1 MRDRRPGPGASISWL
16 VVRHGIAAS
25 SVRTRWG
32 RSVGLDDTSGLAL
45 AHLLEA
51 GELTGAELSRRL
63 LLSRAQTLDIV
74 EALEQDGLL
83 IALEVQCE
91 NWDCWRLVPTDSAR
105 AVAPQFGVLD
115 VGGAADREL
124 VSRFVGAVAEA
135 AERASSSL
143 ADLSG
148 DEK

>member
-1 MRDRRPGPGASISWL
+1 MRERGPGPDASISWL

-51 GELTGAELSRRL
+51 GELTAAELSRRL
-63 LLSRAQTLDIV
+63 LAGGAQTLAIV

-83 IALEVQCE
+83 VARKMPRES
-91 NWDCWRLVPTDSAR
+91 WDRWRLVPTDCAR
-105 AVAPQFGVLD
+105 ALAPHLGALD
-115 VGGAADREL
+115 VADAADREL

-135 AERASSSL
+135 AERASVSL
-143 ADLSG
+143 AELPRDG
-148 DEK
+148 R

>member
-1 MRDRRPGPGASISWL
+1 L

-25 SVRTRWG
+25 SVRLQWG

-51 GELTGAELSRRL
+51 GELTASELSRRL
-63 LLSRAQTLDIV
+63 LAGGAQTLAIV

-83 IALEVQCE
+83 VARKLPGEG
-91 NWDCWRLVPTDSAR
+91 WDRWQLAPTDAAR
-105 AVAPQFGVLD
+105 AVGPHRGALEGAD
-115 VGGAADREL
+115 AADREL

-135 AERASSSL
+135 AERASASL
-143 ADLSG
+143 AELSRDG
-148 DEK
+148 R